1 MKSASIRAD
10 YFGTIRNFLQRA
22 AIGTSF
28 DVRWSLVAQAVPE
41 NELTVKR
48 ME

>member
-1 MKSASIRAD
+1 MKSASTRAD